1 MFAVIWEDLG
11 NIGFNS
17 KTTTSD
23 CRILLVGVTGVLKI
37 RKALHS
43 GERGTFTV
51 PSLRGGSP
59 PPLQDGHWD
68 LYFYHKYAQPARPIT
83 RLPGIP
89 YHSTKS
95 HRNGALCRLIWT
107 SSLQMAANKNG
118 HNGRS
123 PGVAILLFARHDL
136 CNSIFSQC
144 PTEKIGGGKKGG
156 QGPSWPFISSRDMP
170 EFSFQGTPHAG
181 PAHDSVRG
189 HVGAHPTP
197 LGATKERN
205 MLDEEGEACP
215 MPKTS

>member
-1 MFAVIWEDLG
+1 MARG
-11 NIGFNS
+11 
-17 KTTTSD
+17 
-23 CRILLVGVTGVLKI
+23 
-37 RKALHS
+37 
-43 GERGTFTV
+43 GTFTV

-68 LYFYHKYAQPARPIT
+68 LYFYHKYAQPARPST